1 MLLSTQ
7 RVCAWRRRCFIKVY
21 FMNESMAFH
30 SSNSQR
36 IYTALDIP
44 GANIKLAN
52 LHLLHQ
58 ADFNKFF
65 PSFQCLFQNMS
76 IIVFFLEEKT
86 KEGKK
91 IGSKQDENVTRRG
104 SGACLSWGTH
114 LLNSSLVSGAL
125 LTCQP
130 FTVWTSTEKT
140 LIKCLGNC
148 IYLGNR
154 SHGDADNRMAMPPK
168 TVCGNHCHPPPPLNT
183 ADIIYFPLS
192 SLPFAFKCRLSAKSL
207 ETFKK
212 CIFSS
217 FLS

>member
-7 RVCAWRRRCFIKVY
+7 RVCAWRSRCFIKVY

-76 IIVFFLEEKT
+76 IIVFFGEKDERREENRKQARWECNLERERSVPFLGNSFIEFLSCFRCSADLPT
-86 KEGKK
+86 
-91 IGSKQDENVTRRG
+91 IHCVNFNWENVNKMLRK
-104 SGACLSWGTH
+104 L
-114 LLNSSLVSGAL
+114 
-125 LTCQP
+125 
-130 FTVWTSTEKT
+130 
-140 LIKCLGNC
+140 
-148 IYLGNR
+148 YLFR
-154 SHGDADNRMAMPPK
+154 
-168 TVCGNHCHPPPPLNT
+168 
-183 ADIIYFPLS
+183 
-192 SLPFAFKCRLSAKSL
+192 
-207 ETFKK
+207 
-212 CIFSS
+212 
-217 FLS
+217 